1 MDFAG
6 STAGTFSG
14 RLTHDRFGTD
24 VRGAPC
30 YSGTVIRRAL
40 LLAIPALVLELL
52 LRSFWPFLRAVGAS
66 PRNLIER
73 GTLEFVLALVSP
85 ITLVVFLVALYQE
98 LTGHASSSRRQILG
112 LAAASGMAVRV
123 GLLARQLHANA
134 VALSSLPPQIRA
146 QLPAAA
152 LDVPGQWMHTMFWSI
167 IPAVIWIGFLL
178 VFWRDVAPLGR
189 EWTRRLALV
198 LCLITTAQAVN
209 EISRILSGMHRYHA
223 NWPGLAVSLLATQA
237 QTQDRNA
244 ALTLA
249 VGLITQCDSPACH
262 SLCQTLYASAPMQLS
277 GTAKSYCFVGPTI
290 VDQRDIATAE
300 FDRAAYNKSIVLTL
314 NDDAA
319 QRFKQLTGANIGNE
333 VGMAVN
339 GQLVSVAMIQARI
352 DQVVGITG
360 LAHDV
365 ADMVVET
372 FQRRRPVFT
381 FWHLVILPALS
392 MGWAFLQAVLLG
404 ASSAA
409 LPWFLFSVWRTRAV
423 PESAPGTAAP

>member
-1 MDFAG
+1 M
-6 STAGTFSG
+6 TG
-14 RLTHDRFGTD
+14 RCARECPSRACHFPISPLHNRLGTD
-24 VRGAPC
+24 VRDAPC
-30 YSGTVIRRAL
+30 YSGTVIRRAV
-40 LLAIPALVLELL
+40 LLAILALVLELL
-52 LRSFWPFLRAVGAS
+52 LRSFWPFLRAVAAS

-85 ITLVVFLVALYQE
+85 ITLVLFLVALYQE
-98 LTGHASSSRRQILG
+98 LTGHASASRRQVWA
-112 LAAASGMAVRV
+112 LAAASGMIVRV
-123 GLLARQLHANA
+123 GFLAGQLHANA

-146 QLPAAA
+146 QLPAATF
-152 LDVPGQWMHTMFWSI
+152 DVPGQWMHAIFWSI
-167 IPAVIWIGFLL
+167 IPAVIWFGFLL
-178 VFWRDVAPLGR
+178 VFWRDVALLGR

-209 EISRILSGMHRYHA
+209 EISRILSGLHRYHA
-223 NWPGLAVSLLATQA
+223 NWPGLAVSLLVTQA

-249 VGLITQCDSPACH
+249 VGLITQCDSVHAG
-262 SLCQTLYASAPMQLS
+262 AMQLS
-277 GTAKSYCFVGPTI
+277 GTAKSYCFIGPTI
-290 VDQRDIATAE
+290 FDERDIATAE
-300 FDRAAYNKSIVLTL
+300 LDQAAYHKSIVRLTL

-392 MGWAFLQAVLLG
+392 TGWEILQAVILG
-404 ASSAA
+404 AAPAA
-409 LPWFLFSVWRTRAV
+409 LPWFLFSVWRTRAA
-423 PESAPGTAAP
+423 PESAPGTAAL

>member
-1 MDFAG
+1 MI
-6 STAGTFSG
+6 
-14 RLTHDRFGTD
+14 
-24 VRGAPC
+24 P
-30 YSGTVIRRAL
+30 RAL
-40 LLAIPALVLELL
+40 LLAIPALVLELVL
-52 LRSFWPFLRAVGAS
+52 VSFWSFLRAVAAS
-66 PRNLIER
+66 PRILIER

-85 ITLVVFLVALYQE
+85 ITLVLFLVALYQE

-112 LAAASGMAVRV
+112 LAAASGMVVHV
-123 GLLARQLHANA
+123 GLLARQLLANT

-146 QLPAAA
+146 QLPAATF
-152 LDVPGQWMHTMFWSI
+152 DVPGQWMHTIFWSI
-167 IPAVIWIGFLL
+167 VPAVIWIGFLL

-223 NWPGLAVSLLATQA
+223 NWAGRAVSLLATQA

-249 VGLITQCDSPACH
+249 VGLITQCDSVHVGA
-262 SLCQTLYASAPMQLS
+262 MQLS

-290 VDQRDIATAE
+290 VDERDIATAE
-300 FDRAAYNKSIVLTL
+300 ADQDAYNKSIVRLTL

-319 QRFKQLTGANIGNE
+319 QRFKQLTGKNIGNE
-333 VGMAVN
+333 VGVVVN
-339 GQLVSVAMIQARI
+339 GQLVSVATIQAPM
-352 DQVVGITG
+352 DQVVGIAG

-381 FWHLVILPALS
+381 FWQLVILPALS
-392 MGWAFLQAVLLG
+392 MGWAILQAVLLG
-404 ASSAA
+404 AASAA
-409 LPWFLFSVWRTRAV
+409 LPWFLFSVWRTRAA

>member
-1 MDFAG
+1 MFM
-6 STAGTFSG
+6 T
-14 RLTHDRFGTD
+14 R
-24 VRGAPC
+24 PC

-40 LLAIPALVLELL
+40 LLALPALVLELL
-52 LRSFWPFLRAVGAS
+52 LVSFWSFLRAVAAS
-66 PRNLIER
+66 PRILIER
-73 GTLEFVLALVSP
+73 GTLEFVLPLASP
-85 ITLVVFLVALYQE
+85 ITLVLFLVALYQE

-112 LAAASGMAVRV
+112 LAAASGMAVHV
-123 GLLARQLHANA
+123 GLLARQLLANT

-146 QLPAAA
+146 QLPAAT
-152 LDVPGQWMHTMFWSI
+152 LDVPGQWMHAIFWSI

-178 VFWRDVAPLGR
+178 VFWRNVAPLGR

-262 SLCQTLYASAPMQLS
+262 SLCQTLHVGAMQLS

-300 FDRAAYNKSIVLTL
+300 FDQAAYNKSIVRLTL

-319 QRFKQLTGANIGNE
+319 QRFRQVTWKNIGNE
-333 VGMAVN
+333 VGVLMN
-339 GQLVSVAMIQARI
+339 GQLVTVAKIYAPI
-352 DQVVGITG
+352 DQVGIMG

-381 FWHLVILPALS
+381 FWHLVILPALGT
-392 MGWAFLQAVLLG
+392 GWEILQAVLLG
-404 ASSAA
+404 AASAA
-409 LPWFLFSVWRTRAV
+409 LPWFLFSVWRTRAA
-423 PESAPGTAAP
+423 PESAPGTAAL

>member
-1 MDFAG
+1 MI
-6 STAGTFSG
+6 
-14 RLTHDRFGTD
+14 
-24 VRGAPC
+24 P
-30 YSGTVIRRAL
+30 RAL
-40 LLAIPALVLELL
+40 LLAIPALVLDLL
-52 LRSFWPFLRAVGAS
+52 LRSFWPFLRAVAAS

-73 GTLEFVLALVSP
+73 GTMEFVLAIVSP
-85 ITLVVFLVALYQE
+85 VTLILFLVALYQE
-98 LTGHASSSRRQILG
+98 LTGHASPRRRQVWG
-112 LAAASGMAVRV
+112 LAAASGMAVGV
-123 GLLARQLHANA
+123 GFLARQLHANA

-146 QLPAAA
+146 QLPAAT
-152 LDVPGQWMHTMFWSI
+152 LDVPGQWMHAIFWSI

-198 LCLITTAQAVN
+198 LCLFTTAQAVN
-209 EISRILSGMHRYHA
+209 EISRTLSRMHRYLA
-223 NWPGLAVSLLATQA
+223 NRPARAVPLLATQA

-249 VGLITQCDSPACH
+249 VGLITQCDSVHAR
-262 SLCQTLYASAPMQLS
+262 AMQLS
-277 GTAKSYCFVGPTI
+277 GTAKSYCFIGPTI

-300 FDRAAYNKSIVLTL
+300 FDQDAYNKSTVRLTL

-319 QRFKQLTGANIGNE
+319 QRFRQVTWKNIGNE
-333 VGMAVN
+333 VGVLMN
-339 GQLVSVAMIQARI
+339 GQLVTVATIQAPI
-352 DQVVGITG
+352 DQVGIAG

-392 MGWAFLQAVLLG
+392 MGWAILLAVLHG
-404 ASSAA
+404 VASAA
-409 LPWFLFSVWRTRAV
+409 LPWFLFSVWRTRAA
-423 PESAPGTAAP
+423 PESVPRTAAL

>member
-1 MDFAG
+1 M
-6 STAGTFSG
+6 
-14 RLTHDRFGTD
+14 
-24 VRGAPC
+24 
-30 YSGTVIRRAL
+30 IRRAL

-52 LRSFWPFLRAVGAS
+52 LVSFWSFLRAVAAS
-66 PRNLIER
+66 PRILIER

-85 ITLVVFLVALYQE
+85 ITLILFLVALYQE
-98 LTGHASSSRRQILG
+98 LTGHASPRRRQVWA
-112 LAAASGMAVRV
+112 LAAASGMAVHV
-123 GLLARQLHANA
+123 GLLARQLLANT

-146 QLPAAA
+146 QLPAAT
-152 LDVPGQWMHTMFWSI
+152 LDVPGQWMHAIFWSI
-167 IPAVIWIGFLL
+167 VPAVIWIGFLL

-209 EISRILSGMHRYHA
+209 EISRTLSRMHRYHA

-277 GTAKSYCFVGPTI
+277 GTAKSYCLNPSTI

-300 FDRAAYNKSIVLTL
+300 LDQDAYHKSIVRLTL

-339 GQLVSVAMIQARI
+339 GQL
-352 DQVVGITG
+352 G
-360 LAHDV
+360 L
-365 ADMVVET
+365 
-372 FQRRRPVFT
+372 
-381 FWHLVILPALS
+381 
-392 MGWAFLQAVLLG
+392 
-404 ASSAA
+404 
-409 LPWFLFSVWRTRAV
+409 
-423 PESAPGTAAP
+423 

>member
-1 MDFAG
+1 M
-6 STAGTFSG
+6 
-14 RLTHDRFGTD
+14 
-24 VRGAPC
+24 
-30 YSGTVIRRAL
+30 IRRAL
-40 LLAIPALVLELL
+40 LFAIPALVLELL
-52 LRSFWPFLRAVGAS
+52 LVSFWSFLRAVAAS
-66 PRNLIER
+66 PRILIER

-85 ITLVVFLVALYQE
+85 ITLILFLVALYQE
-98 LTGHASSSRRQILG
+98 LTGHASPRRRQVLG
-112 LAAASGMAVRV
+112 LAAASGMAVHV
-123 GLLARQLHANA
+123 GLLARHLHANT

-146 QLPAAA
+146 QLPAAT
-152 LDVPGQWMHTMFWSI
+152 LDAPGQWMHAIFWSI
-167 IPAVIWIGFLL
+167 IPAVIWFGFLL

-198 LCLITTAQAVN
+198 LCLFTTAQAVN
-209 EISRILSGMHRYHA
+209 EISRILSGMHRYLA
-223 NWPGLAVSLLATQA
+223 NRPGRAVPLLATQA

-262 SLCQTLYASAPMQLS
+262 SLCQTLHAGAMQLS

-300 FDRAAYNKSIVLTL
+300 FDQAASNKSIVRLTL

-319 QRFKQLTGANIGNE
+319 QRFRQVTWKNIGNE
-333 VGMAVN
+333 VGVLMN
-339 GQLVSVAMIQARI
+339 GQLVLVATIVAPT
-352 DQVVGITG
+352 DQVGIMG

-392 MGWAFLQAVLLG
+392 MGWGILLAVLLG
-404 ASSAA
+404 AASAA
-409 LPWFLFSVWRTRAV
+409 LPWFLFSVWRTRAA
-423 PESAPGTAAP
+423 PESAPGTAAL